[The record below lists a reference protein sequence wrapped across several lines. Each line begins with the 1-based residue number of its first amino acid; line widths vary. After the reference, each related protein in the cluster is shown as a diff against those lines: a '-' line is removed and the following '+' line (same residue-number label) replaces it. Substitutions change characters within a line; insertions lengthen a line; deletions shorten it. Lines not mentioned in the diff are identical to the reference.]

1 MTTSWCREVHPQ
13 ERGSRLNTP
22 SFSCCPSPRR
32 QEMMLDKCSQQKN
45 SLFPPI
51 IESNAGLEGEEAAI
65 LYTLSTLA
73 FDGAVL
79 SNLCQQEMG

>member
-1 MTTSWCREVHPQ
+1 
-13 ERGSRLNTP
+13 
-22 SFSCCPSPRR
+22 
-32 QEMMLDKCSQQKN
+32 MMLDKCSQQKN

-51 IESNAGLEGEEAAI
+51 IESNAGLEGEEAAELAA
-65 LYTLSTLA
+65 LYTLA